1 MRKYLSK
8 SVKFRMDSD
17 KHRNAL
23 EYLSLRRKE
32 TGESYASIIAALV
45 EEGVSLPK
53 EIDDAK
59 ERIIDRID
67 ELEDH
72 LTKN

>member
-32 TGESYASIIAALV
+32 AGESYASIIAALV